1 MPYGESQEHEAPP
14 TIELNDLPW
23 NTHRD
28 IQEWMRYPQDPE
40 FFGEWLVFFYEGL
53 SWSQRR
59 ALRKTNLLELDRK
72 NFPNPPRS
80 ST

>member
-1 MPYGESQEHEAPP
+1 MAYGESQEHEAPP

-23 NTHRD
+23 NPHNKIR
-28 IQEWMRYPQDPE
+28 EWMGHPLNEE
-40 FFGEWLVFFYEGL
+40 FFAEWLVYFYDSL
-53 SWSQRR
+53 NYAQRR
-59 ALRKTNLLELDRK
+59 ALRKTNLDELDRK